1 MSQIFANTFSPQGK
15 MKLILMRDTNFF
27 QPGLKLK
34 ISHWDEISCV
44 MVLLFDLFT
53 CRLKYVSPVIF
64 QLCF

>member
-1 MSQIFANTFSPQGK
+1 

-53 CRLKYVSPVIF
+53 CRLKDVSPVIF